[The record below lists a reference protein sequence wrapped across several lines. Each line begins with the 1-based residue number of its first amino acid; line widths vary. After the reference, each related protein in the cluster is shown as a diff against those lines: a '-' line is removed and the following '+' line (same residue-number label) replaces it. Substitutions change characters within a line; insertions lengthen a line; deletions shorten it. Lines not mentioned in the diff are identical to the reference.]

1 MLLTNNKIYMY
12 KGYVLKHP
20 ITGDIRYVGI
30 TAKELRERLQGHISD
45 TRKSDR
51 KK

>member
-1 MLLTNNKIYMY
+1 MY

-30 TAKELRERLQGHISD
+30 TTKELRERLQGHIRD
-45 TRKSDR
+45 TRNSER